1 MPLYYGRDGSGLARE
16 WIAKSKRSMATVLP
30 AFNTRR
36 MLADYVTGKVWGY
49 RGGQLT
55 APQSFAGVTGFGLD
69 DGREMYAVTYDG
81 GLDRVSFAA

>member
-1 MPLYYGRDGSGLARE
+1 MPSLTDIAYEAGIAAR
-16 WIAKSKRSMATVLP
+16 S
-30 AFNTRR
+30 
-36 MLADYVTGKVWGY
+36 LADYVTGKVWGY